1 MIAPSSSP
9 TCPSRCAPSRA
20 FTAWTVC
27 CPPPESDRSPRR
39 RQALPQRARA
49 RRRRRRAARGA
60 VALRAPHDSRRPQHR
75 ADHALPRGGRG
86 ALQPHRH
93 AEGGTHRGARSDAQP
108 ARQLFRRRAAPAPRP
123 RGSAR
128 RPAGQRARGRRRA
141 VPAAPCELPR
151 PRRGAGAA
159 APGRR
164 RHPRDGARAARPRR
178 SFSAGHRARVMSRF
192 LTLCHKELLR
202 LFKVSVQTIAAPVL
216 TTLLYLVIFGHAL
229 DGRLEVYEGVR
240 YTAFLVPGL
249 VMMSVLQNAFANSSS
264 SLIQSKI
271 TGNIVFVLIAPI
283 SYAEFF
289 AAYVVAAIVRGLVV
303 GLCVLAVTVWF
314 VELRVQAPLWVLAFA
329 LLGAALLGTLGLVAG
344 VVSDKIDQVSAF
356 QNFVVL
362 PLSFLSGVFYSI
374 HSLPPVWQQLSHANP
389 FFYMVDGFRY
399 GFFGASDFPPL
410 ASPAIVFAFLLA
422 VSSVTLA
429 LLKSGYKMRY

>member
-1 MIAPSSSP
+1 MK
-9 TCPSRCAPSRA
+9 
-20 FTAWTVC
+20 
-27 CPPPESDRSPRR
+27 RR
-39 RQALPQRARA
+39 VLVAQALVHKPPVIVLDEPTAGVDVELRQGLWRFV
-49 RRRRRRAARGA
+49 RRMN
-60 VALRAPHDSRRPQHR
+60 
-75 ADHALPRGGRG
+75 
-86 ALQPHRH
+86 
-93 AEGGTHRGARSDAQP
+93 
-108 ARQLFRRRAAPAPRP
+108 
-123 RGSAR
+123 
-128 RPAGQRARGRRRA
+128 
-141 VPAAPCELPR
+141 
-151 PRRGAGAA
+151 
-159 APGRR
+159 
-164 RHPRDGARAARPRR
+164 RDGHSIVLTTHYLEEAEAHCSRIAMLKEGRIAALDTTRNLLG
-178 SFSAGHRARVMSRF
+178 SFSGVELRLHLEQDVLPTGLPGTVLEADGAQFRLRLASYRDLMSRF

-202 LFKVSVQTIAAPVL
+202 FFKVSIQTIAAPVL

-229 DGRLEVYEGVR
+229 EGRLEVYEGVR

-289 AAYVVAAIVRGLVV
+289 AAYVVAAVVRGLVV

-362 PLSFLSGVFYSI
+362 PLTFLSGVFYSI

-389 FFYMVDGFRY
+389 FFYLVDGFRY

-410 ASPAIVFAFLLA
+410 ASLAIVFAFLLA
-422 VSSVTLA
+422 VSSVTLG
-429 LLKSGYKMRY
+429 LLKSGYKLRY